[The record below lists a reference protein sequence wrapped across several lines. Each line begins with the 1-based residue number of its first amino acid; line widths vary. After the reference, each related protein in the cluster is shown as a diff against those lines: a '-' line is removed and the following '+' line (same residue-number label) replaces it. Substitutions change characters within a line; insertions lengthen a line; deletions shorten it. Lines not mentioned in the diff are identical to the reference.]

1 MGTQLWR
8 ISLPMRMKVSVGREW
23 SSRTTVVRVK
33 AWCLTVWRILE
44 YTLCIIAYTLI
55 SLAGIHSS
63 GIRVTWFWFSASKK
77 APIRRCAS
85 DRCSYR
91 AEYGKQPILGWFYST
106 ITALWFAQ
114 TDNTKQP
121 KRFQLLHSFCNL
133 FCLFIIAANIVQFSF
148 HQIQRLNYTICKSQ
162 SQGFSWK

>member
-1 MGTQLWR
+1 M
-8 ISLPMRMKVSVGREW
+8 VSAVCCRD
-23 SSRTTVVRVK
+23 SFSDCSVSFVK

-44 YTLCIIAYTLI
+44 YTFCIIAYTLI

-77 APIRRCAS
+77 HPSGVVCLTGAHIVQS
-85 DRCSYR
+85 
-91 AEYGKQPILGWFYST
+91 AENNRYLADFIQPSLYYDLHKQT
-106 ITALWFAQ
+106 TQ
-114 TDNTKQP
+114 KQP

-162 SQGFSWK
+162 SQGFS